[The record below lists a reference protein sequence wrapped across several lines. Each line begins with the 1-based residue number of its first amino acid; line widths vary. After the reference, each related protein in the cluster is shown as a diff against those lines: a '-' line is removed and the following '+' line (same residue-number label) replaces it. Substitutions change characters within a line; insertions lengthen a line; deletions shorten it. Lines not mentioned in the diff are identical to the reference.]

1 MTPLSKKQKRILF
14 CWIILT
20 LLLFACIFVIDFFQL
35 TAWQPLGSSMVNVYG
50 ILSAVGAL
58 LFVMEHYKKQKQ

>member
-14 CWIILT
+14 FWILLT

-35 TAWQPLGSSMVNVYG
+35 TEWQLIGSSMVNV
-50 ILSAVGAL
+50 
-58 LFVMEHYKKQKQ
+58 